1 LATKCCLRSSE
12 FVVHLGLYYYKAR
25 FYAPQLGRFLQTDPV
40 GGADDLNLYAYVG
53 NNPINFTD
61 PSGLAAAAAKPFNY
75 TPLGSATAFA
85 YTPVGF
91 GSGAQVAMG
100 PLLPLLGLGLIANEI
115 ATSDVPMIG
124 GSLAKG
130 VAAGAKE
137 VGLTA
142 TQLKNV
148 ERFTQKLP
156 ANAKDSVG
164 LRSLPNEGVA
174 AQATSPGR
182 VPGSSAVYEKQIDS
196 TGKTIQYPKTTYDPA
211 GNIVHVKDK
220 IDGGVFP

>member
-1 LATKCCLRSSE
+1 MTMNSCSTVIRLAGLRITPTVE

-40 GGADDLNLYAYVG
+40 GTADDLNLYAYVK

-61 PSGLAAAAAKPFNY
+61 PSGLAAASARTFNY
-75 TPLGSATAFA
+75 SPLGSAAAFEFNSA
-85 YTPVGF
+85 GVK
-91 GSGAQVAMG
+91 SGPGVQVAMG

-115 ATSDVPMIG
+115 ANSDVPMIG

-142 TQLKNV
+142 T
-148 ERFTQKLP
+148 
-156 ANAKDSVG
+156 
-164 LRSLPNEGVA
+164 
-174 AQATSPGR
+174 
-182 VPGSSAVYEKQIDS
+182 
-196 TGKTIQYPKTTYDPA
+196 
-211 GNIVHVKDK
+211 
-220 IDGGVFP
+220 